1 MAKKEFRIPIYGGI
15 LKVCTEREEFLD
27 AVEEEDEDLELS
39 IADCVGMT
47 KVTHGEP
54 GPVYLVGIFDHNL
67 ATVVHEMGHVSIF
80 IAEHC
85 GFRINEETSEC
96 FCYLI
101 EELVQMCLPMIGLK
115 AEPNPELD
123 LGN

>member
-1 MAKKEFRIPIYGGI
+1 MAKKEFHIPIYGGV
-15 LKVCTEREEFLD
+15 LRVVTSREEFLKETED
-27 AVEEEDEDLELS
+27 DDEDLEMNV
-39 IADCVGMT
+39 ADCAGLTAVS
-47 KVTHGEP
+47 HGGKYP
-54 GPVYLVGIFDHNL
+54 IYLVGIFDHNL

-101 EELVQMCLPMIGLK
+101 ETLVEMCLPLIGLT
-115 AEPNPELD
+115 AEPDPELD
-123 LGN
+123 LGD